1 MYAEMACCGVAT
13 IGRFGLIGNAIIKD
27 QRCTMVDDEPDRS
40 LERRAVVEESQR
52 REEALF
58 RIVTEAASDAI
69 VTIDAWSIIL
79 YANPATQRIF
89 GWNPAEL
96 IGKPLSTLMPER
108 LRHAHTAAFSRY
120 HELGTRTMA
129 WSAVS
134 VPGLHRA
141 GHEIELEISFGEWR
155 EGDRAQFI
163 GVIRDVTERKRIHEA
178 LRASEERYA
187 LAARGA
193 NDGLWDW
200 DLAAGPIYYSD
211 RFGEILG
218 IPAMDIGTHI
228 DGWLER
234 VHPDDIATFRARID
248 SARQG
253 QSDNIEC
260 EHRLRHSNGDYR
272 WVLCR
277 GMLVRSANGAASRMA
292 GSLTDLTQRKAT
304 EERLAHSA
312 FHDQLTGL
320 PNRTLFLSRLTKRIS
335 HPKGNYAVLFLDLD
349 RFKVIND
356 SLGHTA
362 GDELLIHVARRL
374 ERCLRLGD
382 TVARLGGDE
391 FSILLERIRDTSEA
405 IAVAERVFNE
415 LRASSRI
422 CGRDVIAFPSVGIAI
437 GPASYRLADEVV
449 RDADTAMYRAKAAGG
464 GRYQVFDETM
474 HDRMVALLD
483 LESDLRRAV
492 ARAEFVVHYQPIVRL
507 DTEEVTGFEALIRW
521 AHPERG
527 IVLPGGFLGVAEE
540 TRLISSI
547 GVMTRTLA
555 CAQFAQWLPRLA
567 PGVPL
572 PMLHLN
578 MSATEFEEPDVVSQ
592 LAGMLRSGVPAQQ
605 IALEITESVLLQNTD
620 KIAAVLSNIRSLGF
634 KLSID
639 DFGTGYSSL
648 SYLHRFPVHNLK
660 IDRSFVSRI
669 VEDESSDIV
678 ATVVT
683 LAHQLKMEVVAE
695 GVETSHQA
703 DYLRELGC
711 GYAQG
716 YYFAPPLDLTEATRV
731 VLRGRL

>member
-1 MYAEMACCGVAT
+1 MAET
-13 IGRFGLIGNAIIKD
+13 
-27 QRCTMVDDEPDRS
+27 
-40 LERRAVVEESQR
+40 QR
-52 REEALF
+52 RDEALF
-58 RIVTEAASDAI
+58 GIVTEAASDAI
-69 VTIDAWSIIL
+69 VTIDAQSTIQ
-79 YANPATQRIF
+79 YANPATLRIF
-89 GWNPAEL
+89 GWDPSEL

-120 HELGTRTMA
+120 HEFGTRTMA

-134 VPGLHRA
+134 VPGLHRS

-155 EGDRAQFI
+155 ESDRAQFI

-200 DLAAGPIYYSD
+200 DIAAGPIYYSD

-218 IPAMDIGTHI
+218 VAAIEIGTHI
-228 DGWLER
+228 DGWLGR
-234 VHPDDIATFRARID
+234 VHPDDIDMFRAGID

-253 QSDNIEC
+253 RSDKIEC
-260 EHRLRHSNGDYR
+260 EHRLRHRNGDYR

-277 GMLVRSANGAASRMA
+277 GTLVRSSNGDASRMA

-304 EERLAHSA
+304 EEQLAHSA

-362 GDELLIHVARRL
+362 GDELLINVARRL

-391 FSILLERIRDTSEA
+391 FSILLERIRDTGEA

-415 LRASSRI
+415 LRASSKI
-422 CGRDVIAFPSVGIAI
+422 CGRDVIAFPSVGIAV

-492 ARAEFVVHYQPIVRL
+492 ARAEFVVHYQPIVHL
-507 DTEEVTGFEALIRW
+507 ETEEVTGFEALIRW

-555 CAQFAQWLPRLA
+555 CAHFAQWLPRIE
-567 PGVPL
+567 PGVRV

-578 MSATEFEEPDVVSQ
+578 MSATEFEEPDIVAQ
-592 LAGMLRSGVPAQQ
+592 LAAMLHTGVPAQQ

-620 KIAAVLSNIRSLGF
+620 KIAAVLAEIRGLGF

-695 GVETSHQA
+695 GVETSHQV
-703 DYLRELGC
+703 DYLRQLGC

-716 YYFAPPLDLTEATRV
+716 YYFAPALDLAEATKV
-731 VLRGRL
+731 ALRGRL